1 MSQSSTSSQASQ
13 RSFPSAFPTT
23 QETFCV
29 PPCFSNSQHLPRPY
43 LLSFCCVPRLYQPTP
58 LLLLFCRAVPSCRRR
73 FRGAV
78 LQTHHSH
85 AIYLSVS
92 LSLSLSQYEYTNK
105 LEGISIH
112 RRDPNFTELA
122 MPKMLHHPLFSLQ
135 GAEPCSHT
143 SCSFASLNMCV
154 TIQQIVRQES
164 IDRCHVM

>member
-13 RSFPSAFPTT
+13 RPFPSAFPTT

-29 PPCFSNSQHLPRPY
+29 PPCFLNSQHLPRPY

-85 AIYLSVS
+85 AIYLSVA
-92 LSLSLSQYEYTNK
+92 LSLSLSQFEYTK

-112 RRDPNFTELA
+112 RRDPNFNKACNAENAPPSSLCPSRRGTLFTHILQLCFTE
-122 MPKMLHHPLFSLQ
+122 H
-135 GAEPCSHT
+135 
-143 SCSFASLNMCV
+143 
-154 TIQQIVRQES
+154 VRDHS
-164 IDRCHVM
+164 TNC